1 MELSRGGI
9 APPEARNQPRF
20 HAGSMPFE
28 ILYGTLVLFRCRTGL
43 EGSKVAALAGFRVDF
58 TGIQPV
64 FA

>member
-58 TGIQPV
+58 AGIQPV